1 MSAGAAQSGSAPM
14 KDLEF
19 DGLLPSSSK
28 MAAVPA
34 AAPAAVP
41 AAVSAELVP
50 ALSVDESS
58 AIAARWKDQAPAS
71 GAARRSEFCACK
83 NLGPLLRRCLFSL
96 FPVIEWMPKIDRASF
111 RADVIAGLT
120 VGVMLIPQSMS
131 YAEIAGLE
139 YKYGMCECQLPF
151 RP

>member
-1 MSAGAAQSGSAPM
+1 MSAEPAQNGSPPM

-19 DGLLPSSSK
+19 DGLLPNSAK
-28 MAAVPA
+28 VGRPAVP
-34 AAPAAVP
+34 
-41 AAVSAELVP
+41 AELVP

-83 NLGPLLRRCLFSL
+83 NLGPLLRRWLFSL
-96 FPVIEWMPKIDRASF
+96 FPVIEWMPKIDRRSF

-139 YKYGMCECQLPF
+139 YKYGMCECQLPL
-151 RP
+151 RH

>member
-1 MSAGAAQSGSAPM
+1 MSAEPAQNGSPPM

-19 DGLLPSSSK
+19 DGLLPNSK
-28 MAAVPA
+28 VGRPAVP
-34 AAPAAVP
+34 
-41 AAVSAELVP
+41 AELVP

-83 NLGPLLRRCLFSL
+83 NVGPLLRRWLFSL
-96 FPVIEWMPKIDRASF
+96 FPVIEWMPKIDRQSF